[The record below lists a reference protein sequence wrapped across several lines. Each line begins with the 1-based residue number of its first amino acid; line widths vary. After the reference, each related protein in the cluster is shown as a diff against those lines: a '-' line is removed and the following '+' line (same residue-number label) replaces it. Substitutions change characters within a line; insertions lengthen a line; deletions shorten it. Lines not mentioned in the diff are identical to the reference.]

1 MKKAADKFVRIF
13 AAVLAVLSV
22 SILLFTLVS
31 TLFLNRTDKE
41 WFGYKAFI
49 VLSDSMLATDFS
61 AGDLVFVRHVDPGTL
76 QPGDIIAFTSRN
88 DSNYGDTVTHKI
100 RALTTTADGAPGFT
114 TYGTTTDTDDE
125 AVVPY
130 SDVIGRY
137 AGHLPKVGLFFNFLK
152 TTPGYLLCI
161 FLPFALLILSLAVQ
175 TVRLFRAYRREQ
187 AGAGDGDAFALP
199 EPQSGAEIAAQAALF
214 TPAGRA
220 AAWICTAAAIWAVPA
235 PVPSV
240 RRRGR

>member
-49 VLSDSMLATDFS
+49 VLSDSMSATDFS

-76 QPGDIIAFTSRN
+76 QPGNIIAFTSRN

-100 RALTTTADGAPGFT
+100 RALATTADGALGFT

-137 AGHLPKVGLFFNFLK
+137 AGHLPKVGPFFNFLK

-161 FLPFALLILSLAVQ
+161 FLPFALLILS
-175 TVRLFRAYRREQ
+175 
-187 AGAGDGDAFALP
+187 
-199 EPQSGAEIAAQAALF
+199 
-214 TPAGRA
+214 
-220 AAWICTAAAIWAVPA
+220 
-235 PVPSV
+235 
-240 RRRGR
+240 